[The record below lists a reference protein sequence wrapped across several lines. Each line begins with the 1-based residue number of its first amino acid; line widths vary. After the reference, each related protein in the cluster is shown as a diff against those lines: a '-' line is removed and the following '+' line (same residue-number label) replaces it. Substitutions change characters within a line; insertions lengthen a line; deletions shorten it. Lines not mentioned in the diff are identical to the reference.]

1 MTTPRTDTRV
11 HAFTD
16 DALADLDATGVAER
30 IRNREISAAE
40 AVDAAIER
48 SRRVEESLQA
58 LAHPDFDRA
67 RTRAQDPGDAEFA
80 GVPAAF
86 KDNIKVGGMPMTE
99 GSQALP
105 RTPQPKDGRIA
116 AQFRQTGI
124 IPIGTTTMPEFGWTA
139 TTETLTRQTHNPW
152 HLDYSSGGSSGGSA
166 AWVASGVVPIAHG
179 NDGGGS
185 IRIPA
190 AVCGLVGLKPTRGRL
205 RLTDGGEAMPV
216 RVVTD
221 SVLARSVR
229 DVANFYLAAQR
240 VHRNRLLPPIEGVD
254 RPIDRPLRIGLL
266 LDSPVAPRT
275 DDATRSCVTALG
287 RLLETLGHEVEPFD
301 LPIPEFFKDDF
312 IDYWR
317 FLAMAVDNSGPR
329 MFGAGFDREKLEP
342 LTRGLAAHG
351 KSRVWKAP
359 VFISRLLA
367 SSVASRISF
376 AKGPDVVLS
385 PVLSHTTPKLGY
397 LAADLP
403 AEEHFRRLVDYT
415 GFTPLHNA
423 TGGPALSV
431 PVGRTDEGL
440 PIGAMLS
447 STHGTES
454 LLLRLALQIE
464 QAQPWR
470 RIQDAH

>member
-1 MTTPRTDTRV
+1 M
-11 HAFTD
+11 AQ
-16 DALADLDATGVAER
+16 R
-30 IRNREISAAE
+30 IRSGEISAVE
-40 AVDAAIER
+40 AVDAAIARAEQ
-48 SRRVEESLQA
+48 VEESLQA
-58 LAHPDFDRA
+58 LRHPDFERA
-67 RTRAQDPGDAEFA
+67 RTRAQDPGSAEFA

-105 RTPQPKDGRIA
+105 PTPQPKDGRIA

-139 TTETLTRQTHNPW
+139 TTETLTGQTHNPW
-152 HLDYSSGGSSGGSA
+152 NLGYSSGGSSGGSA
-166 AWVASGVVPIAHG
+166 AWVSSGVVPIAHG

-216 RVVTD
+216 RIVTD

-240 VHRNRLLPPIEGVD
+240 VHRNRLLAPIEGVD

-266 LDSPVAPRT
+266 LDSPLAPPT
-275 DDATRSCVTALG
+275 DDATRASVEALG
-287 RLLETLGHEVEPFD
+287 RLLETLGHHVEPYT
-301 LPIPEFFKDDF
+301 LPVPEFFKQDF

-317 FLAMAVDNSGPR
+317 FLAMAVEGSGAR
-329 MFGAGFDREKLEP
+329 MFGKGFDRSKLEP
-342 LTRGLAAHG
+342 LTQGLAEQG
-351 KSRVWKAP
+351 KHRLWKAP

-367 SSVASRISF
+367 TSAASRIAF

-385 PVLSHTTPKLGY
+385 PVLAHTTPKLGY
-397 LAADLP
+397 FSADLS

-431 PVGRTDEGL
+431 PSGMTNEGL

-447 STHGTES
+447 SNHGTES

-464 QAQPWR
+464 QAQPWQ
-470 RIQDAH
+470 RIQD

>member
-1 MTTPRTDTRV
+1 MSDQETSTRV

-16 DALADLDATGVAER
+16 DALGDLDATGVAEQ
-30 IRNREISAAE
+30 IRNGAISAAE
-40 AVDAAIER
+40 AVDAAIARAE
-48 SRRVEESLQA
+48 RVEESLHA
-58 LAHPDFDRA
+58 LRHTDFDRA
-67 RTRAQDPGDAEFA
+67 RQRAKTPGDAEFA

-99 GSQALP
+99 GSAAIP
-105 RTPQPKDGRIA
+105 PTPQAKDGRVA
-116 AQFRQTGI
+116 AQYLQTGI

-139 TTETLTRQTHNPW
+139 TTETLADQTHNPW

-190 AVCGLVGLKPTRGRL
+190 AACGLVGLKPTRGRL

-216 RVVTD
+216 RLVTD

-240 VHRNRLLPPIEGVD
+240 VHRNRLLAPIEGVD
-254 RPIDRPLRIGLL
+254 RPIDRPLRIGIM

-275 DDATRSCVTALG
+275 DDATRSSVEALG
-287 RLLETLGHEVEPFD
+287 RLLETLGHHVEPYD
-301 LPIPEFFKDDF
+301 VPVPGFFKDDF
-312 IDYWR
+312 IDYWN
-317 FLAMAVDNSGPR
+317 FLAMAARSGGAR
-329 MFGAGFDREKLEP
+329 MWGAGFDPDKLEP
-342 LTRGLAAHG
+342 LTVGLASSA
-351 KSRVWKAP
+351 KKRLWKAP
-359 VFISRLLA
+359 VYIGRLLA
-367 SSVASRISF
+367 SSAASRLAF
-376 AKGPDVVLS
+376 AKGPDVVLT

-403 AEEHFRRLVDYT
+403 ADEHFRRLVDYT

-423 TGGPALSV
+423 TGGPAISV
-431 PVGRTDEGL
+431 PAGATDEGL

-447 STHGTES
+447 SNHGTES

-470 RIQDAH
+470 RIQD

>member
-1 MTTPRTDTRV
+1 MTDQHQATRV

-16 DALADLDATGVAER
+16 DALGDLDATGVAER
-30 IRNREISAAE
+30 IRNREISALE
-40 AVDAAIER
+40 AVDAAIQR
-48 SRRVEESLQA
+48 SQQVEESLQA
-58 LAHPDFDRA
+58 LQHSDFDRA
-67 RTRAQDPGDAEFA
+67 RERAQNPGSAEFA

-105 RTPQPKDGRIA
+105 ATPQPKDGRIA

-229 DVANFYLAAQR
+229 DVAGFYLAAQR
-240 VHRNRLLPPIEGVD
+240 VHRNRLLAPIEDVD

-266 LDSPVAPRT
+266 IDSPVAPPT
-275 DDATRSCVTALG
+275 DAATRSSVEALG
-287 RLLETLGHEVEPFD
+287 RLLEGLGHHVEPYS
-301 LPIPEFFKDDF
+301 LPVPEFFKTDF

-317 FLAMAVDNSGPR
+317 FLAMAAKGGGER
-329 MFGAGFDREKLEP
+329 MFGSGFDPAKLEP
-342 LTRGLAAHG
+342 LTLGLAEQG
-351 KSRVWKAP
+351 KKRVWKAP
-359 VFISRLLA
+359 IFISRLLA
-367 SSVASRISF
+367 SSAASRVAF
-376 AKGPDVVLS
+376 AKGPDVVLT

-397 LAADLP
+397 LAADLS
-403 AEEHFRRLVDYT
+403 ADEHFRRLVDYT

-423 TGGPALSV
+423 TGAPALSV
-431 PVGRTDEGL
+431 PCGQTDKGL

-447 STHGTES
+447 SNHGTES

-470 RIQDAH
+470 RIQD

>member
-1 MTTPRTDTRV
+1 MTDQHQATRV

-16 DALADLDATGVAER
+16 DALGDLDATGVANR
-30 IRNREISAAE
+30 IRSGEISAAE
-40 AVDAAIER
+40 AVDAAIDR
-48 SRRVEESLQA
+48 SARMEESLHA
-58 LAHPDFDRA
+58 LRHPDFERA
-67 RTRAQDPGDAEFA
+67 RSRAQQPGTAEFA

-99 GSQALP
+99 GSAAMPTKPL
-105 RTPQPKDGRIA
+105 PKDGRIA
-116 AQFRQTGI
+116 AQFLQTGI

-139 TTETLTRQTHNPW
+139 TTETLTGQTHNPW

-190 AVCGLVGLKPTRGRL
+190 AACGLIGLKPTRGRL

-216 RVVTD
+216 RIVTD

-229 DVANFYLAAQR
+229 DVANFYRAAQR

-254 RPIDRPLRIGLL
+254 RPIDRPLRIGLM

-275 DDATRSCVTALG
+275 DDATRAAVEALG
-287 RLLETLGHEVEPFD
+287 RLLETLGHHVEPYEVP
-301 LPIPEFFKDDF
+301 LPAWFKDDF
-312 IDYWR
+312 IDYWN
-317 FLAMAVDNSGPR
+317 FLAMAVASGGQR
-329 MFGAGFDREKLEP
+329 MYGEEFDAGKLEP
-342 LTRGLAAHG
+342 LTLGLAGSA
-351 KSRVWKAP
+351 KKRLWKAP
-359 VFISRLLA
+359 VYIGRLLA
-367 SSVASRISF
+367 SSVGSRVAF
-376 AKGPDVVLS
+376 AKGPDVVLT

-397 LAADLP
+397 LAPDLP
-403 AEEHFRRLVDYT
+403 ADEHFRRLVDYT

-423 TGGPALSV
+423 TGSPALSV
-431 PVGRTDEGL
+431 PAGVTDDGL

-447 STHGTES
+447 SNHGTES

-470 RIQDAH
+470 RIQD